1 VPLACCSWKVAIDL
15 KSEDQ
20 RSRSWVEHAVWWQVY
35 PFGFVG
41 AEREASACTGVM
53 HRLDHLVGWLDYAAN
68 LGVSG
73 ILLGPVF
80 ASSTHGYDTVDHFQI
95 DKRLGDEA
103 DFDALIKAAH
113 DRGLRIVLDGVFNH
127 VGREHPLFQRA
138 LAAGPHSLEAAW
150 FRLVSPADKALNEQP
165 DYATFEGHRQL
176 VAINHAEPA
185 VADYVSRVMTHWLDR
200 GADGWRLDAA
210 YAVPRRF
217 WAEVLPAVRARHPD
231 AYVFGEVIH
240 GDYAGFVRDTG
251 VDSVTQYELWKATWS
266 ALNERNLFEL
276 AWALKRHNALLDT
289 FVPQTFI
296 GNHDVTRIASQ
307 LRDERHLAHALV
319 ILMTCGGLPS
329 IYAGDEQ
336 AFRGIKE
343 HRVGGDDAIRPEFP
357 ATPADLA
364 PFGWPTYRLHQEL
377 IGLRRRHPWLHQ
389 ARSRVMELRNT
400 DVTFEAFQEE
410 NRLWVI
416 LNIADAPIVRSLPAA
431 VEKLFGDLAISQAEA
446 TTEIALPPHGWGILE
461 MQSDGSKLAQ
471 TRTPNDAMVPLLRD
485 R

>member
-1 VPLACCSWKVAIDL
+1 VAIGL
-15 KSEDQ
+15 MSEHSPQ
-20 RSRSWVEHAVWWQVY
+20 GRLRNWAEHAVWWQVY
-35 PFGFVG
+35 PLGFVD
-41 AEREASACTGVM
+41 AEREASACAGVM
-53 HRLDHLVGWLDYAAN
+53 HRLDHLVGWLDYAVN
-68 LGVSG
+68 LGASG

-103 DFDALIKAAH
+103 DFDTLIKAAH
-113 DRGLRIVLDGVFNH
+113 DRGLRVVLDGVFNH
-127 VGREHPLFQRA
+127 VGRDHPLFQRA
-138 LAAGPHSLEAAW
+138 LAVGPDSPEAAW
-150 FRLVSPADKALNEQP
+150 FRLTRPADKALGEEP

-176 VAINHAEPA
+176 VALNHAEPA
-185 VADYVSRVMTHWLDR
+185 VADYVTRVMTHWLDR

-217 WAEVLPAVRARHPD
+217 WADVLPMVRARHPD

-251 VDSVTQYELWKATWS
+251 VDSVTQYELWKAIWS
-266 ALNERNLFEL
+266 TLNDRNCFEL
-276 AWALKRHNALLDT
+276 AWALDRHNVLLDT

-307 LRDERHLAHALV
+307 LGDERHLAHALV

-343 HRVGGDDAIRPEFP
+343 QRAGGDDAIRPAFP
-357 ATPADLA
+357 AAPADLA
-364 PFGWPTYRLHQEL
+364 PFGWPIYRLHQEL

-389 ARSRVMELRNT
+389 ARSRVTELRNS
-400 DVTFEAFQEE
+400 DVTFEAFHEE
-410 NRLWVI
+410 DRLWVA
-416 LNIADAPIVRSLPAA
+416 LNLADVPIARAIPAA
-431 VEKLFGDLAISQAEA
+431 VARLAGEVAVHRKGTA
-446 TTEIALPPHGWGILE
+446 TEITLPPHGWGILAK
-461 MQSDGSKLAQ
+461 QSDDS
-471 TRTPNDAMVPLLRD
+471 NV
-485 R
+485 

>member
-1 VPLACCSWKVAIDL
+1 L
-15 KSEDQ
+15 KSDHSPQ
-20 RSRSWVEHAVWWQVY
+20 GRLRNWVEHAVWWQVY
-35 PFGFVG
+35 PLGFVG
-41 AEREASACTGVM
+41 AEHEASACPGVV
-53 HRLDHLVGWLDYAAN
+53 HRLDHLAGWLDYAVN
-68 LGVSG
+68 LGASG

-95 DKRLGDEA
+95 DKRLGDES

-127 VGREHPLFQRA
+127 VGREHPQFQRA
-138 LAAGPHSLEAAW
+138 LAEGPHSPEASW
-150 FRLVSPADKALNEQP
+150 FRLISPADKALGEEP

-176 VAINHAEPA
+176 VALNHEEPA
-185 VADYVSRVMTHWLDR
+185 VADYVTRVMTHWLDR

-217 WAEVLPAVRARHPD
+217 WAHVLPAVRARHSG
-231 AYVFGEVIH
+231 AYIFGEVIH

-251 VDSVTQYELWKATWS
+251 VDSVTQYELWKAIWS
-266 ALNERNLFEL
+266 ALNDRNCFEL
-276 AWALKRHNALLDT
+276 AWALDRHNVMLDT

-319 ILMTCGGLPS
+319 VLLTCGGLPS

-343 HRVGGDDAIRPEFP
+343 HRAGGDDAIRPAFP

-364 PFGWPTYRLHQEL
+364 PFGWPIYRLHQDL
-377 IGLRRRHPWLHQ
+377 IRLRRRHPWLGL
-389 ARSRVMELRNT
+389 ARSRVTGLRNT
-400 DVTFEAFQEE
+400 DFTFEAFYQE
-410 NRLWVI
+410 NRLWVA
-416 LNIADAPIVRSLPAA
+416 LNLADAPIVRAIAAA
-431 VEKLFGDLAISQAEA
+431 VEKLSGDISVHRKGAV
-446 TTEIALPPHGWGILE
+446 TEITLPPHGWGILAE
-461 MQSDGSKLAQ
+461 Q
-471 TRTPNDAMVPLLRD
+471 
-485 R
+485 

>member
-1 VPLACCSWKVAIDL
+1 VAIGL

-20 RSRSWVEHAVWWQVY
+20 RSRSWAEHALWWQVY
-35 PFGFVG
+35 PLGFVG
-41 AEREASACTGVM
+41 AEREASACAGVM
-53 HRLDHLVGWLDYAAN
+53 HRLEHLAGWLDYAVT
-68 LGVSG
+68 LGASG

-138 LAAGPHSLEAAW
+138 LAAGPHSPEAVW
-150 FRLVSPADKALNEQP
+150 FRLIPPADKGEQP

-176 VAINHAEPA
+176 VALNHAEPV
-185 VADYVSRVMTHWLDR
+185 VADYVTRVMSLWLGR
-200 GADGWRLDAA
+200 GVDGWRLDAA

-217 WAEVLPAVRARHPD
+217 WADVLTTVRARYPD

-240 GDYAGFVRDTG
+240 GDYAGFVRATG
-251 VDSVTQYELWKATWS
+251 VDSVTQYELWKAIWS
-266 ALNERNLFEL
+266 ALNDRNLFEL
-276 AWALKRHNALLDT
+276 AWALERHNAMLDS

-329 IYAGDEQ
+329 IYSGDEQ

-343 HRVGGDDAIRPEFP
+343 QRAGGDDSIRPAFP

-364 PFGWPTYRLHQEL
+364 PFGSPIYRLHQEL
-377 IGLRRRHPWLHQ
+377 IGLRRRYPWLHR
-389 ARSRVMELRNT
+389 ARSRVTELRNT
-400 DVTFEAFQEE
+400 DVTFEARHEE
-410 NRLWVI
+410 SRLWVA
-416 LNIADAPIVRSLPAA
+416 LNLADTPVVRAIPAA
-431 VEKLFGDLAISQAEA
+431 IARLGGEVAVRQRGG
-446 TTEIALPPHGWGILE
+446 TTEITLPPHGWGILAK
-461 MQSDGSKLAQ
+461 QSDGSNA
-471 TRTPNDAMVPLLRD
+471 
-485 R
+485 